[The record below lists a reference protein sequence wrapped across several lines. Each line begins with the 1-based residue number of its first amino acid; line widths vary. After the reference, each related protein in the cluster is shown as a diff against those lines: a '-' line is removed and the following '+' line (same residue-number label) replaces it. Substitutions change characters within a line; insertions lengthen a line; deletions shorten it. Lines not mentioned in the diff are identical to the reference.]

1 MRAVKVLEVGA
12 IKWINRANGWGKKRN
27 VLGMV
32 FEGGSIRGTE
42 FAKAIG
48 AMTKQF
54 HNFIGATEMVQKFR
68 DMIDVCITLDLD
80 VDHHDI
86 MEGEEVLGTGFI
98 HLFPVVSAAF
108 VSEVLEDGGC
118 KGGISLSKAEEAGD
132 SSNIAIDGL
141 KGWLQS
147 EV

>member
-12 IKWINRANGWGKKRN
+12 IEWFNRANGWGKKRN

-32 FEGGSIRGTE
+32 FKGGSIRGTE

-54 HNFIGATEMVQKFR
+54 HNFIGAMEMVQKFR

-86 MEGEEVLGTGFI
+86 MEGERGAGYGI
-98 HLFPVVSAAF
+98 HSSIPS
-108 VSEVLEDGGC
+108 GKC
-118 KGGISLSKAEEAGD
+118 GIC
-132 SSNIAIDGL
+132 
-141 KGWLQS
+141 W
-147 EV
+147 